1 MRWTRRRCRR
11 TAPTRT
17 AKSCGPDAPTLAS
30 SLRMMICKRRW
41 QKSPVTG
48 ESTKETVK
56 TIAQGMSE
64 CFGVPVVT
72 TLVWLFFIPTRGC
85 GCNGHPAFPAPSVFR
100 GTLFAKLGRDLRR
113 ENADLYPPGC
123 LTFESVTPTPS
134 SPAKAGDPVIRGGS
148 DRSEKPRRT
157 GYPACAGYDD
167 RC

>member
-64 CFGVPVVT
+64 CFGEPVVT
-72 TLVWLFFIPTRGC
+72 TLVCFITFPREAAGATGTRHSLRPLFFE
-85 GCNGHPAFPAPSVFR
+85 GHC
-100 GTLFAKLGRDLRR
+100 LAKLGRDLRR